1 MSYLVLFDLD
11 DTIING
17 QSQKLLVKYLFKKG
31 KISIF
36 FLIYIYSWFFLYK
49 IGLVKDVIK
58 IREKSFKICR
68 GWSFEYM
75 YQLLDSFFYL
85 YIKPR
90 FYKEILDIIKFHK
103 ENGANLILI
112 SSSLFPLV
120 ELIGRYLSF
129 DYIFATKLN
138 VENGFYTGQI
148 DDIVIYGDNK
158 KSVINDFIKD
168 NDLSL
173 KNSYAYSDHYSDVEL
188 LNMVDNSIVINP
200 DRKLLEVALFKKWK
214 IKKIKN

>member
-17 QSQKLLVKYLFKKG
+17 QSQKLLVKYLFKRG
-31 KISIF
+31 NINIL
-36 FLIYIYSWFFLYK
+36 FLIYIYLWFFLYK
-49 IGLVKDVIK
+49 IGAVKNVVK
-58 IREKSFKICR
+58 VREKSFKICR
-68 GWSFEYM
+68 GWTFEYM
-75 YQLLDSFFYL
+75 HQLLNSFFYL

-90 FYKEILDIIKFHK
+90 FYKEILNIIKFHK
-103 ENGANLILI
+103 ENGANLVLI

-138 VENGFYTGQI
+138 IENGFYTGRI
-148 DDIVIYGDNK
+148 DDVVIYGNNK
-158 KSVINDFIKD
+158 KNVINDFIKD
-168 NDLSL
+168 NNLSL

-188 LNMVDNSIVINP
+188 LNIVDNAIVINP
-200 DRKLLEVALFKKWK
+200 DRKLLEIALSKKWK
-214 IKKIKN
+214 IKKINN